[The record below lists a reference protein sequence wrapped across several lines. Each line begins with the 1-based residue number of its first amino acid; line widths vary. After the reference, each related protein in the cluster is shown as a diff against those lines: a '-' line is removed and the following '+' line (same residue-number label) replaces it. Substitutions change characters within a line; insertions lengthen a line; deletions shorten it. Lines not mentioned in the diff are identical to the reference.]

1 MLALDESTTLP
12 TWITYDS
19 TTNKITFTPTLT
31 ELNNFT
37 LSVTATDTY
46 GSYISAD
53 LALEVYNNLP
63 YIKTEQRIFF
73 AKLSNEII
81 IYMSDLLA
89 DNDGDSLNIAVMQ
102 NIDDEYYSLSTN
114 IKWLSYY
121 KSTKLLRGTP
131 DTVDSFSLT
140 IFFNDSYSNNQTLTI

>member
-1 MLALDESTTLP
+1 MLALDGSTTLP

-37 LSVTATDTY
+37 LSATATDTY
-46 GSYISAD
+46 NSSNSTS
-53 LALEVYNNLP
+53 LTLEVYNNLP

-89 DNDGDSLNIAVMQ
+89 DDDGDSLNIAVMQ
-102 NIDDEYYSLSTN
+102 NIDDKYYSLSTN
-114 IKWLSYY
+114 I
-121 KSTKLLRGTP
+121 
-131 DTVDSFSLT
+131 
-140 IFFNDSYSNNQTLTI
+140 